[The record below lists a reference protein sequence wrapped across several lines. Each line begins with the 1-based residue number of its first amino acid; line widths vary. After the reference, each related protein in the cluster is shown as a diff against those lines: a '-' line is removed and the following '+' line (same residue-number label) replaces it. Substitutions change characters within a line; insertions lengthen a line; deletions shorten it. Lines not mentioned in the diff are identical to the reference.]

1 MKIDQKLEIEK
12 LLLLPV
18 VDRPRRI
25 AELVHRIQVDKAG
38 RAYID
43 HPRRVAENVQQLPG
57 FDHLPSQEQA
67 DAVAAAW
74 LHDVIEDSGDEAWP
88 KVTQADLL
96 DWGITVR
103 AAEIAELLTRKDDV
117 TDDTYYARIKA
128 DPLARMVKIADIT
141 DNCNEQRIDWVVAAG
156 GKRKPERYKKALK
169 LFALARHE
177 RRFYKARTTKPAN
190 YLTLKESSMT
200 KGKTV
205 VYLDMDDVIV
215 DFKSGIE
222 AVKHKYP
229 KRDPE
234 SHKANWDEVPG
245 IFGKMKP
252 FAGAIEA
259 VKRLAQSEHLDVYV
273 LSTAPWQNPSAWADK
288 LRWIRKHF
296 DEKNPIDK
304 KTADNPLYKKLIL
317 SHNKHLNAGE
327 ILIDDRKANGAADFD
342 GLHIHFGPESE
353 FHDRPGKFPDWD
365 AVLKYFEQNDLL
377 SSLEYSERTSENLG
391 ER

>member
-18 VDRPRRI
+18 VDRPQRI

-43 HPRRVAENVQQLPG
+43 HPRRVAENVKQLPG

-74 LHDVIEDSGDEAWP
+74 LHDVIEDSGDDAWP
-88 KVTQADLL
+88 KVAQADLL
-96 DWGITVR
+96 GWGISAR
-103 AAEIAELLTRKDDV
+103 AAEIAELLTRKDEV
-117 TDDTYYARIKA
+117 TDDIYYARIKA

-141 DNCNEQRIDWVVAAG
+141 DNCNDQRIEWVVAAG
-156 GKRKPERYKKALK
+156 GKRNPKRYKSALK
-169 LFALARHE
+169 FFALDKRE
-177 RRFYKARTTKPAN
+177 RLAFKARTTKPAN
-190 YLTLKESSMT
+190 YLTLKEGAMN
-200 KGKTV
+200 KGKTI

-215 DFKSGIE
+215 DFKSGIN
-222 AVKHKYP
+222 AVKWMHP
-229 KRDPE
+229 FRDPE

-252 FAGAIEA
+252 YAGAIEA

-327 ILIDDRKANGAADFD
+327 ILIDDRKANGAADFG

-353 FHDRPGKFPDWD
+353 FHDRPGKFPNWD
-365 AVLKYFEQNDLL
+365 SVVKYFEKEGLIEKQ
-377 SSLEYSERTSENLG
+377 G
-391 ER
+391 E